1 MLAQGFRVPAAQ
13 TGPADVRVRWGPIPQ
28 LTPRRMTST
37 LPSIAATAS
46 YLIATAALWRALAAR
61 SGQPPLAAYGL
72 GAAALLLHAW
82 TLSLVLHS
90 GDGFALDLLRTASVL
105 AWEVAALTLIAA
117 LTLPVG
123 SLGLVALPVGA
134 LGAVAL
140 LFDQAPVRGHA
151 PLSVAVEAHVILSL
165 LAYGLLLLAAGQAL
179 LLWYQERRLQR
190 REVEGLIGLLPPLAV
205 MESLLFQML
214 QLGVLLL
221 TCALATGL
229 TFVQD
234 LHAQHL
240 VHKTVLSI
248 LAWLILVVLLW
259 GRWRHGWRGPRA
271 VALTLAGFAMLALAY
286 FGSRFVLEVLL
297 GRSWS

>member
-1 MLAQGFRVPAAQ
+1 MLPA
-13 TGPADVRVRWGPIPQ
+13 
-28 LTPRRMTST
+28 
-37 LPSIAATAS
+37 IAATTT
-46 YLIATAALWRALAAR
+46 YLVATALLWRALTAR
-61 SGQPPLAAYGL
+61 DGKRPLAAFVA

-82 TLSLVLHS
+82 TLGIVLF
-90 GDGFALDLLRTASVL
+90 GPAGFSLDLLRTASVL

-134 LGAVAL
+134 IGAAAL
-140 LFDQAPVRGHA
+140 AFDLAPVPTHGA
-151 PLSVAVEAHVILSL
+151 LTFAVEAHVILSL

-190 REVEGLIGLLPPLAV
+190 HELKGLIGLLPPLAV
-205 MESLLFQML
+205 MESLLFQIL
-214 QLGVLLL
+214 LLGVVLL
-221 TCALATGL
+221 TSALATGL
-229 TFVQD
+229 SFVED
-234 LHAQHL
+234 LRGQHL

-248 LAWLILVVLLW
+248 FAWLILVVLLW

-271 VALTLAGFAMLALAY
+271 VALTLAGFGMLALAY

>member
-1 MLAQGFRVPAAQ
+1 MLAQGFCVPASRYARPMSP
-13 TGPADVRVRWGPIPQ
+13 TFPA
-28 LTPRRMTST
+28 LTA
-37 LPSIAATAS
+37 AAT
-46 YLIATAALWRALAAR
+46 YLIATAALWHTLAAR
-61 SGQPPLAAYGL
+61 SGRPPFAALGL

-82 TLSLVLHS
+82 TLSLVLH
-90 GDGFALDLLRTASVL
+90 GEGGFTLDLLRTASVL

-134 LGAVAL
+134 IGAAAL
-140 LFDQAPVRGHA
+140 AFDSAPVRSHA
-151 PLSVAVEAHVILSL
+151 PLSGVVEAHVILSL

-205 MESLLFQML
+205 MESLLFQIL
-214 QLGVLLL
+214 RLGVLLL

-234 LHAQHL
+234 IQAQHL
-240 VHKTVLSI
+240 VHKTFLSV
-248 LAWLILVVLLW
+248 LAWVILVVLLW

-271 VALTLAGFAMLALAY
+271 VALTLAGFATLVLAY